1 MSLTARLRIGK
12 PPGRAFQQAVLGRV
26 ARAAAYATDEAAR
39 QAHFNITGAMGAM
52 KLGKLAR
59 AVGHGSDLKKRRVP
73 PPNARFRVS
82 GWVFARG
89 KRGASDRTF
98 GALKAYTEG
107 ATIVP
112 RKGRW
117 LWIATDEIPQ
127 KAGRH
132 RMTPARYIASG
143 LERRI
148 GELEFIP
155 GDHAGEAFLI
165 ARDVTVN
172 AANGYGKARRAP
184 RRGAIGASRKKVDF
198 IVAFIGIKIT
208 RRSKRVDPRKL
219 TADAARRVPQLML
232 RHLTGTARQQK
243 PGRVVASLGTRF
255 SL

>member
-1 MSLTARLRIGK
+1 MSLTARLQIGK
-12 PPGRAFQQAVLGRV
+12 PPGRAFQRVVLGRV

-59 AVGHGSDLKKRRVP
+59 AIGHGSDLKKRRVP

-82 GWVFARG
+82 GWVFART
-89 KRGASDRTF
+89 KSSERTA

-127 KAGRH
+127 KVGRH
-132 RMTPARYIASG
+132 RMTPQRYINSG

-155 GDHAGEAFLI
+155 GDHAGEALLI

-172 AANGYGKARRAP
+172 AATGYGKARRAP
-184 RRGAIGASRKKVDF
+184 RRGAIGATRKKVDF

-208 RRSKRVDPRKL
+208 RRSARVDPLKL
-219 TADAARRVPQLML
+219 TADVARRVPTLML
-232 RHLTGTARQQK
+232 RHLTRTAGRQT
-243 PGRVVASLGTRF
+243 PGKVVGSLGTRF